1 MMNFGLKVLCTILLC
16 LPVLTTAADI
26 AETSGN
32 VLTVTVNGF
41 AHTNGTIRLALW
53 NSPKTYTDAGKA
65 LLKTEKVPV
74 MPSVTF
80 VITNLPN
87 GEYTF
92 GVYHDENGNK
102 QMDKNLFGKPVERY
116 GISNNAL
123 GMFGPAKYKKA
134 KFTLAGKGKKMKI
147 TVQ

>member
-1 MMNFGLKVLCTILLC
+1 MNFARYLFFSVLLYVSVV
-16 LPVLTTAADI
+16 PAASGS
-26 AETSGN
+26 TNTPGN
-32 VLTVTVNGF
+32 VLAVTVNGF
-41 AHTNGTIRLALW
+41 ANTNGTIRLALW
-53 NSPKTYTDAGKA
+53 NSPKTFTDARKA
-65 LLKTEKVPV
+65 LVKKEKIPV

-92 GVYHDENGNK
+92 GVYHDANGNK

-116 GISNNAL
+116 GISNDAR
-123 GMFGPAKYKKA
+123 GMFGPADYDKA
-134 KFTLAGKGKKMKI
+134 TFTLAGTGRKMKV